1 MMATRKEVKKR
12 MNRLKNLRKE
22 AGLSL
27 RKCAEKCGISNA
39 IISYLETGTRPFR
52 QEHISKLTAFF
63 NVTSDFL
70 LGRTD
75 YGYIVNPEFGDGEIT
90 LTEGEYQRLRDYIVV
105 SIVRLGSKARTV
117 QIDTPK
123 ESQSVTVPEYVVY
136 RELKGSIEDYDAQEM
151 LSSKLMELS
160 KHMTSA
166 ELDRT
171 IRFIEEYILKK

>member
-1 MMATRKEVKKR
+1 
-12 MNRLKNLRKE
+12 MNRLRNLRE
-22 AGLSL
+22 EVGLSL
-27 RKCAEKCGISNA
+27 RKCAQKVGISNT
-39 IISYLETGTRPFR
+39 IISCLENGKRPFR

-90 LTEGEYQRLRDYIVV
+90 LTEGEYQRLREHIVV
-105 SIVRLGSKARTV
+105 SFVRLGSKARTI
-117 QIDTPK
+117 QIDTPL

-136 RELKGSIEDYDAQEM
+136 RELKGSIENYDAQEM
-151 LSSKLMELS
+151 LSAKLMELS
-160 KHMTSA
+160 KHMTST

-171 IRFIEEYILKK
+171 IRFIEEYILNK